1 MGYNKRKVYF
11 LLLFLTD
18 CDKISARG
26 VCILNFSVIVDI
38 FLHLDQYLNVLLS
51 QYNALAYVLLF
62 TAIFIETGLVVTP
75 FLPGD
80 SLIFAAAA
88 IAGAGGPIDVPL
100 LLVLFYIA
108 AVAGDTVNYHIGYFL
123 REKISGKQHVHFI
136 KQEYLERTHAFFE
149 KYGGKTITIARFV
162 PIIRTFAPFVAGVG
176 EMSYKHFLAYN
187 IVGGLAWVSVM
198 FGLGYFFGNIQ
209 FIKTHFSLVVIAI
222 VIISIVPAVVTLF
235 RNKAH
240 PTQGTE

>member
-1 MGYNKRKVYF
+1 M
-11 LLLFLTD
+11 
-18 CDKISARG
+18 
-26 VCILNFSVIVDI
+26 NFALIVDV

-51 QYNALAYVLLF
+51 QYNTLAYVLLF
-62 TAIFIETGLVVTP
+62 AVIFLETGLVVTP

-88 IAGAGGPIDVPL
+88 IAGAGGPINVPL

-123 REKISGKQHVHFI
+123 REKINGRQKVRLI
-136 KQEYLERTHAFFE
+136 KQEYLDRTNAFFD

-162 PIIRTFAPFVAGVG
+162 PIVRTFAPFVAGVG
-176 EMSYKHFLAYN
+176 EMSYRHFLCYN
-187 IVGGLAWVSVM
+187 AIGGVSWVSLM

-209 FIKTHFSLVVIAI
+209 FIKNHFSLIVIAI
-222 VIISIVPAVVTLF
+222 VIISVLPAVITLF
-235 RNKAH
+235 HNKTH
-240 PTQGTE
+240 PAQGED